1 MHGCTGDGMAGFT
14 AFTRYTVH
22 ARHGAI
28 ALNLEPA
35 HAAWGACARVVT
47 VQDVS
52 LSLLSVPFTV

>member
-1 MHGCTGDGMAGFT
+1 MHGSTGDGMAGFT

-35 HAAWGACARVVT
+35 RAAWGACARVVT

-52 LSLLSVPFTV
+52 LVRTV

>member
-52 LSLLSVPFTV
+52 LVRTV